1 MFSIDLKFWSASRR
15 DSASSKIYVDLTDV
29 VAHSLWHT
37 SCSGIPRVQI
47 EVSTM
52 LTRNCSDVVPFSLHN
67 GTWLNLRPLIE
78 EADGDADV
86 IFRLLKAKFP
96 YPGIYPSWR
105 KPLQTARLARA
116 RLTALIKRLCSRA
129 PRMTAQS
136 TLFIGGAF
144 WTSPPVMRL
153 CARAAGTGAD
163 IILLIH
169 DLIPIVH
176 PELIGHDFAN
186 QFRQILSL
194 PARFIVATEYNAQSL
209 KRARAELGVDGE
221 TEVSIVPL
229 AHEFP
234 GAVRNAL
241 PGEPPTRRVRHLRDL
256 NFALCVGTV
265 EIRKNHMMLFSI
277 WDELAAEYGDNLP
290 LLVVAGRRGWK
301 ADLAVRRLD
310 EFFESGRIVF
320 VEAPSDEELRWL
332 YAACSFTVFPSQF
345 EGWGLPVGESLW
357 FGKPCAASDTSSIP
371 YVGGNL
377 CAYFSPFHAT
387 TMRDAIRS
395 LLNSNIR
402 DIYRERIVHAPLRTW
417 TDVVTQIGSVVVR
430 QRNESHQISG
440 RTAHQD
446 RAHPRLRGTPSV
458 LDSYSHS

>member
-1 MFSIDLKFWSASRR
+1 
-15 DSASSKIYVDLTDV
+15 
-29 VAHSLWHT
+29 
-37 SCSGIPRVQI
+37 
-47 EVSTM
+47 
-52 LTRNCSDVVPFSLHN
+52 
-67 GTWLNLRPLIE
+67 
-78 EADGDADV
+78 
-86 IFRLLKAKFP
+86 
-96 YPGIYPSWR
+96 
-105 KPLQTARLARA
+105 
-116 RLTALIKRLCSRA
+116 
-129 PRMTAQS
+129 MTAQS